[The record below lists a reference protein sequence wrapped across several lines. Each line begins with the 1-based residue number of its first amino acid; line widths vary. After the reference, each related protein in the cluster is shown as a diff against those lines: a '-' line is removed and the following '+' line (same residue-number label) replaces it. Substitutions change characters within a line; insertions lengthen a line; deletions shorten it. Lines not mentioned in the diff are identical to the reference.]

1 MKGILI
7 TVIIVL
13 ILALVG
19 WISFSN
25 NDSAATISIDKQ
37 EIKQDVQDAAGEIRE
52 ATNEVID
59 AAQDAAGDAEAERDE
74 PAEEDPAAPTTP

>member
-59 AAQDAAGDAEAERDE
+59 AAQDAAGDAERDE